1 MASGSAQTTPPAM
14 YRLSTLASHLADG
27 SSTTLSPQPCSGA
40 ALGVQTILWQGDSI
54 TDAGRSREAAEPNLA
69 LGTGYAQMA
78 SAILLSE
85 RPAEDLKIFNK
96 GVGGDRI
103 VNLYARMAADGYVL
117 KPELMSVLVGVNDTC
132 LNGTRPNGVP
142 LPKYERVYRDFL
154 SEMVDECPGLKLV
167 LCEPF
172 VLDCGNVAATGHAD
186 WRAEIDERRLIV
198 RKLCVRKLHPTTHH
212 LLSPAS

>member
-1 MASGSAQTTPPAM
+1 M
-14 YRLSTLASHLADG
+14 YRLSTLTSHLAGG

-54 TDAGRSREAAEPNLA
+54 TDAGRSRENTDPNLN

-154 SEMVDECPGLKLV
+154 SEMV
-167 LCEPF
+167 
-172 VLDCGNVAATGHAD
+172 ATGHAD
-186 WRAEIDERRLIV
+186 WRAEIDARRLIV